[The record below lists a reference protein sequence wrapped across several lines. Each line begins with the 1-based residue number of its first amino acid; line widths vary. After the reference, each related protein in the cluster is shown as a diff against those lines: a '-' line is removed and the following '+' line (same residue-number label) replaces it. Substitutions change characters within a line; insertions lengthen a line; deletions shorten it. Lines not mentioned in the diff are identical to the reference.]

1 MARKLL
7 LECVTMD
14 GLFVQR
20 RVPQVVGRISGN
32 DKDALSRVGKLHS
45 ERARGRCLANASL
58 PANEDPM
65 R

>member
-45 ERARGRCLANASL
+45 
-58 PANEDPM
+58 
-65 R
+65 